1 MTRSTRSANTPATNK
16 SSNVGGGSTSAEE
29 SKSSDPPRRSNLNG
43 TPVLHLVTTAD
54 LPGSAEGASSAGTA
68 SSRIGGSTSPPSTP
82 TRAIQLLQDTPSSST
97 ATPAP
102 RAPPSSPSTI
112 RLVKKGKQIV
122 IVRTTPDSHPVP
134 PERDLDYACPRDN
147 CGVALMLK
155 ANSNLKKQDYPVC
168 RRILSGNCAFSGL
181 RVRYGDMVC
190 WWFCAGE
197 LIIGECVWAYAIP
210 NSGEPPQWAN
220 WCLHIGDCLLATDA
234 EGVHTNV
241 RLAGE
246 EDVGKRCRQCKR
258 DDPAILETD
267 QLVAES
273 ATPFRI
279 GCAVKLR
286 KEWEAT
292 VNATADA
299 RKAKFSANNAAKNV
313 ARAAFE
319 EASPEKPRQALAKGT
334 KLDFS

>member
-16 SSNVGGGSTSAEE
+16 SANVRGGSTSAEE

-82 TRAIQLLQDTPSSST
+82 TQATQPLQDTPSSST

-112 RLVKKGKQIV
+112 RLVRKGKEIA
-122 IVRTTPDSHPVP
+122 IVRTTPDSQPVP

-155 ANSNLKKQDYPVC
+155 VNSNPKKQDYPVC
-168 RRILSGNCAFSGL
+168 RRFLSGNCAFSGL
-181 RVRYGDMVC
+181 RVRYGDKVC
-190 WWFCAGE
+190 WFGAGE

-210 NSGEPPQWAN
+210 NIDDANADSDNSDLDSTAGSLHDPSGDDRGAMGTTGETAKDIE
-220 WCLHIGDCLLATDA
+220 IGDNILGFMKGSYMDPNAA
-234 EGVHTNV
+234 EDDG
-241 RLAGE
+241 AE
-246 EDVGKRCRQCKR
+246 ED
-258 DDPAILETD
+258 DDD
-267 QLVAES
+267 V
-273 ATPFRI
+273 
-279 GCAVKLR
+279 
-286 KEWEAT
+286 
-292 VNATADA
+292 D
-299 RKAKFSANNAAKNV
+299 
-313 ARAAFE
+313 
-319 EASPEKPRQALAKGT
+319 ALAWVGGGDGGVFD
-334 KLDFS
+334 DFDDFEPAFDYL